1 MDVPVMVDINRRKFE
16 PLLNENHMNSDT
28 NENDLTPKG
37 DGSSQPD
44 TINPNN
50 TDNAQDKVDGSQ
62 TSQPKKPV
70 SEARLRANRQ
80 NAKKSTG
87 PKTPRGKTYSS
98 RNALKH
104 GLLAK
109 QVLFGEN
116 GTPIN
121 PELHQLWESLH
132 EQYGSGVGID
142 LLIEGIVVD
151 YWRQRQAVIV
161 EHLCFKSVQSAEWH
175 FSSQGSMPNVQ
186 RYQMASQRAM
196 LKNLELLDQQPPPQ
210 SEADEDEGKAPTPQA
225 SNPTPALELSRG
237 LTVLA
242 SEPRL
247 PECGSQFN
255 DEAASGENL
264 APMGEEQEAA

>member
-1 MDVPVMVDINRRKFE
+1 MYN
-16 PLLNENHMNSDT
+16 DT
-28 NENDLTPKG
+28 TDENDLTPNS
-37 DGSSQPD
+37 DGSSQTD
-44 TINPNN
+44 TNN
-50 TDNAQDKVDGSQ
+50 TNINNNNASDPQDKVDGSE
-62 TSQPKKPV
+62 TSQPKKSI

-87 PKTPRGKTYSS
+87 PKTSRGKTYSS

-104 GLLAK
+104 GLLVK

-142 LLIEGIVVD
+142 LLIESLVVD
-151 YWRQRQAVIV
+151 YWRQRQAMLV
-161 EHLCFKSVQSAEWH
+161 ERLCFNSVQSAEWH

-196 LKNLELLDQQPPPQ
+196 LKNLELLDTPPE
-210 SEADEDEGKAPTPQA
+210 SEAGEDEGEAPTPQPK
-225 SNPTPALELSRG
+225 NPLPVPEIPSG
-237 LTVLA
+237 LDVVMV
-242 SEPRL
+242 EQVV
-247 PECGSQFN
+247 PENGSQSE
-255 DEAASGENL
+255 DEAANGENST
-264 APMGEEQEAA
+264 PTGEEEEAA

>member
-1 MDVPVMVDINRRKFE
+1 MY
-16 PLLNENHMNSDT
+16 SDT
-28 NENDLTPKG
+28 NENDLTTKG

-62 TSQPKKPV
+62 TSPPKKSI
-70 SEARLRANRQ
+70 SEARLRANLQ
-80 NAKKSTG
+80 NAQKSTG
-87 PKTPRGKTYSS
+87 PKTARGKTYSS

-104 GLLAK
+104 GLLVK

-142 LLIEGIVVD
+142 LLIESLVVD
-151 YWRQRQAVIV
+151 YWRQRQAMLV
-161 EHLCFKSVQSAEWH
+161 ERLCFKSVQSAEWH

-196 LKNLELLDQQPPPQ
+196 LKNLELLDQQTPPQ
-210 SEADEDEGKAPTPQA
+210 SEAGEDEGEAPTPQPK
-225 SNPTPALELSRG
+225 NPFPVPEIPSG
-237 LTVLA
+237 LDVVMV
-242 SEPRL
+242 EQVV
-247 PECGSQFN
+247 PENGSQSE
-255 DEAASGENL
+255 DEAANGEDST
-264 APMGEEQEAA
+264 PTGEEEEAA

>member
-1 MDVPVMVDINRRKFE
+1 MNNDD
-16 PLLNENHMNSDT
+16 LNS
-28 NENDLTPKG
+28 KG

-44 TINPNN
+44 TDPTSNTNN
-50 TDNAQDKVDGSQ
+50 QGDSDAQDKSDGSETNQ
-62 TSQPKKPV
+62 SKPSI

-104 GLLAK
+104 GLLVK

-151 YWRQRQAVIV
+151 YWRQRQAMLV
-161 EHLCFKSVQSAEWH
+161 ERLCFKSVQSAEWH

-210 SEADEDEGKAPTPQA
+210 SEAYEDEGEAPTPQ
-225 SNPTPALELSRG
+225 
-237 LTVLA
+237 
-242 SEPRL
+242 PRV
-247 PECGSQFN
+247 PECGSQSN
-255 DEAASGENL
+255 DEAASGEDL
-264 APMGEEQEAA
+264 APTGEEQEAA

>member
-1 MDVPVMVDINRRKFE
+1 MNNDD
-16 PLLNENHMNSDT
+16 LNS
-28 NENDLTPKG
+28 KG

-44 TINPNN
+44 TDPTSNTNN
-50 TDNAQDKVDGSQ
+50 QGDSDAQDKSDGSETNQ
-62 TSQPKKPV
+62 SKPSI

-104 GLLAK
+104 GLLVK

-151 YWRQRQAVIV
+151 YWRQRQAMLV
-161 EHLCFKSVQSAEWH
+161 ERLCFKSVQSAEWH

-210 SEADEDEGKAPTPQA
+210 SEAEENEGEAPTPQ
-225 SNPTPALELSRG
+225 
-237 LTVLA
+237 
-242 SEPRL
+242 PRV
-247 PECGSQFN
+247 PECGSQSN
-255 DEAASGENL
+255 DEAASGEDL
-264 APMGEEQEAA
+264 APTGEEQEAA

>member
-1 MDVPVMVDINRRKFE
+1 MNNDD
-16 PLLNENHMNSDT
+16 LNS
-28 NENDLTPKG
+28 KG

-44 TINPNN
+44 TDPTNN
-50 TDNAQDKVDGSQ
+50 TNNHDNSDAQDKSDGSETNQ
-62 TSQPKKPV
+62 SKPSI

-104 GLLAK
+104 GLLVK

-151 YWRQRQAVIV
+151 YWRQRQAMLV

-210 SEADEDEGKAPTPQA
+210 SEAEENEGEAPTPQ
-225 SNPTPALELSRG
+225 
-237 LTVLA
+237 
-242 SEPRL
+242 PRV
-247 PECGSQFN
+247 PECGSQSN
-255 DEAASGENL
+255 DEAASGEDL
-264 APMGEEQEAA
+264 APTGEEQEAA